1 MTFAHRL
8 ELLAFE
14 MLQSGLIFE
23 ANRIFRLSEELACSL
38 NPKRAFVPIHLRL
51 ELPATKGQR

>member
-1 MTFAHRL
+1 MTFANRL

-23 ANRIFRLSEELACSL
+23 ANRIFRLSEELACTL
-38 NPKRAFVPIHLRL
+38 QPKRALQRL
-51 ELPATKGQR
+51 VKGKEAV

>member
-23 ANRIFRLSEELACSL
+23 ANRVFRLSEELACSL
-38 NPKRAFVPIHLRL
+38 QPKRPFKRPHRKKEA
-51 ELPATKGQR
+51 A